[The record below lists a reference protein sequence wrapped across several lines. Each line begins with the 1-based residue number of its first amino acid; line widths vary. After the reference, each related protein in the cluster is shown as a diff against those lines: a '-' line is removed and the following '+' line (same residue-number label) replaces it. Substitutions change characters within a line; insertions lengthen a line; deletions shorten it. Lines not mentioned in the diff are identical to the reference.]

1 MIKAIIID
9 DEKTSRDTL
18 SGLLRRYCKNVE
30 IIAEADGYF
39 SGIEVLKKYKPD
51 VIFLD
56 IQMPDGSGLKLLE
69 DIENIT
75 FEVIFATAFDQFAIK
90 AIKYSALDY
99 LLKPINPEDLINSIE
114 KLEKKLQKGL
124 DNTSMKFLLST
135 IKNPNYSTQKKIAL
149 STSEGI
155 HIIDIDNIIRCQSD
169 DYYTRFFLKDG
180 KVIMVSKTLKENEEL
195 LSDYNFIRPHKSHL
209 INLKYVKSYMRVDG
223 GCIIMTD
230 GSNIPVSRRKREQ
243 ILDII
248 NHL

>member
-18 SGLLRRYCKNVE
+18 SGLLKRYCKNVE
-30 IIAEADGYF
+30 VIAEAEGYET
-39 SGIEVLKKYKPD
+39 GLDVLKKQKPD

-56 IQMPDGSGLKLLE
+56 IQMPDGSGFKLLE
-69 DIENIT
+69 DLDNIN

-114 KLEKKLQKGL
+114 KLEQKIQKGY
-124 DNTSMKFLLST
+124 DNTSMKFLLNT
-135 IKNPNYSTQKKIAL
+135 VKNPNFDTQKKIAL

-155 HIIDIDNIIRCQSD
+155 HIVDIDNIIRCESD

-180 KVIMVSKTLKENEEL
+180 KVIMISKTLKENEEL
-195 LSDYNFIRPHKSHL
+195 LSDYNFIRTHKSHL
-209 INLKYVKSYMRVDG
+209 INLKYVKSYLRMDG
-223 GCIIMTD
+223 GSIIMTD